1 MITSFSSRATTIEA
15 IQGSRDGGSPRN
27 FRQGFTLVELL
38 VVIAIIGT
46 LMGLLLPAVQ
56 SAREAGRRTV
66 CLNHQYQ
73 IGRAFAQKLV
83 VGGAPQQDWFP
94 GWRNDFAHNTAGSIP
109 VEWPVIML
117 PFVERMDVFNAIKSG
132 SVTPNRLSGI
142 AVPAISFFKCP
153 NSPGNSRDDA
163 TLAYAANVGTLAYSM
178 NGTKVTQLTNDGV
191 ALDNFGTHRKR
202 LVPAEISDGSSFTLL
217 LAEKA
222 GSRVSQITWN
232 YLSNLDPVT
241 TGTAMGYTSVDK
253 FYVASLG
260 AGNLARM
267 GIIGIGT
274 DAVSPR
280 IINPVATPTP
290 SDFSFDF
297 LPSSNHPGGVVALF
311 CDGHTQVLSDS
322 LPAHVYAQILTP
334 NSNGDGNGPAT
345 SGPGWLNNSPRLNQW
360 FSGATP
366 TAYILRESD
375 L

>member
-1 MITSFSSRATTIEA
+1 
-15 IQGSRDGGSPRN
+15 
-27 FRQGFTLVELL
+27 

-73 IGRAFAQKLV
+73 LGRAFAQKSG
-83 VGGAPQQDWFP
+83 GGAPQQEWYP
-94 GWRNDFAHNTAGSIP
+94 GWRNDLAHNTAGSIP

-132 SVTPNRLSGI
+132 TVTPNRLSGV

-153 NSPGNSRDDA
+153 NSPANSRDDA
-163 TLAYAANVGTLAYSM
+163 TLAYAANAGTLAYSM
-178 NGTKVTQLTNDGV
+178 NGTRVTQRTNDGV

-241 TGTAMGYTSVDK
+241 TGTAMGYIPGDD
-253 FYVASLG
+253 FYYVTSLG
-260 AGNLARM
+260 PGNLARM

-274 DAVSPR
+274 DAVSPK
-280 IINPVATPTP
+280 IINPVAAPSP
-290 SDFSFDF
+290 SDLSFNY

-311 CDGHTQVLSDS
+311 CDGHTQVLNDS

-334 NSNGDGNGPAT
+334 NSNGDGNGRAT
-345 SGPGWLNNSPRLNQW
+345 SPSAGWANNSPRLNGW
-360 FSGATP
+360 LIGSPG
-366 TAYILRESD
+366 YILRESD